1 MQQIN
6 PKVFHIGGKFKKIH
20 QIPSSTR
27 KFPPKNIKY
36 KKHQCPKSKLYH
48 LTQPQFPTPFP
59 LSPTPQKQKQ
69 KREREREKNPD
80 SSAFAANYHEKLTP
94 KTLKDPHKHM
104 HKLKATMKIDVVYT
118 ITRNAVIAR
127 IIVHFCS
134 IFEEL
139 KHGGVLPL
147 PVTRLVVVIT
157 FSLAG
162 RSLPGDLLSL
172 IRHFLTRMRFQ
183 SRADMARV
191 RLLV

>member
-69 KREREREKNPD
+69 KQKQKREREREK
-80 SSAFAANYHEKLTP
+80 
-94 KTLKDPHKHM
+94 KTQILQH
-104 HKLKATMKIDVVYT
+104 LQQ
-118 ITRNAVIAR
+118 ITTKN
-127 IIVHFCS
+127 
-134 IFEEL
+134 
-139 KHGGVLPL
+139 
-147 PVTRLVVVIT
+147 
-157 FSLAG
+157 
-162 RSLPGDLLSL
+162 
-172 IRHFLTRMRFQ
+172 
-183 SRADMARV
+183 
-191 RLLV
+191 